1 MRIAPPLLAAA
12 LTFAAAAPAATSAGA
27 AELRIDPARSTFAVL
42 TRKAGVASGFA
53 HDHLITAPK
62 AALALS
68 FDPAD
73 PAATRA
79 TFDVEVAK
87 LEIDPPGPRAR
98 LEARLHQ
105 LGIGPADLP
114 SISIADRKKVREAAL
129 SDRQLDAAAHPALR
143 AELLGLEKSAKPEG
157 DFAWTA
163 KLRLTL
169 RGKSVE
175 RPLATRFESA
185 GGQVTAEAF
194 GEFKFSDF
202 GIEPYS
208 AALGAIRNDDR
219 FYVYVA
225 LAAAP

>member
-1 MRIAPPLLAAA
+1 MRLAPPLLAAA
-12 LTFAAAAPAATSAGA
+12 LGLAAASLSAADLQVDA
-27 AELRIDPARSTFAVL
+27 ARSTFAVL
-42 TRKAGVASGFA
+42 TRKAGVAAGFA

-62 AALALS
+62 GAMKLS

-79 TFDVEVAK
+79 TLDVEVSS
-87 LEIDPPGPRAR
+87 LEIDPPGPRSR
-98 LEARLHQ
+98 LKTRLHE

-114 SISIADRKKVREAAL
+114 SIPDSDRRKVREAAFGK
-129 SDRQLDAAAHPALR
+129 SQLDAAAHPALK
-143 AELLGLEKSAKPEG
+143 AELLGLEKAAKADGAFE
-157 DFAWTA
+157 WTA

-169 RGKSVE
+169 RGKPVE
-175 RPLATRFESA
+175 RALATRFEST
-185 GGQVTAEAF
+185 GGKVTAEAY

-208 AALGAIRNDDR
+208 AALGAIRNEDR

-225 LAAAP
+225 LAAGE